1 MALMSEIGARQLVQ
15 ALQNPSQRQR
25 SVEDEHDDV
34 DKEYRPPGPNEEELN
49 SLDEEDDEDEYTHM
63 APGRRRQCT
72 AGTQESVPDR
82 TSSQH
87 EIVAGQ
93 PDLSSPPTTDSSV
106 ASSSRRVRGRV
117 VGHESE
123 KRIRILGSRI
133 SVPLGVASRA
143 FEGEYASTFAIE
155 LGSHIRKLVPLNKET
170 WAAIDDGCKEAIF
183 TAAAQKYD
191 FGDRKTDARVAIAVG
206 KLAMHTYREFRAEL
220 HKAYKRLLEKGHDP
234 KQYPYNTQRAA
245 QWVWL
250 IENKWETPEW
260 KVFRIVS
267 GALCQLF
274 NSHYNHLDKKYKRIM
289 QIAKLYEFYVF
300 FKGRFDDSNSES
312 FRKLLKG
319 EGVEE
324 NMFQIDPKCI
334 DWEDYFITIHLPGV
348 VKYLIK

>member
-1 MALMSEIGARQLVQ
+1 MSEIGARQLVQ

-25 SVEDEHDDV
+25 SIEDEHDEV

-49 SLDEEDDEDEYTHM
+49 SSNEEDDEDEYTHI
-63 APGRRRQCT
+63 ALRRRKQCS

-87 EIVAGQ
+87 EIVASQ
-93 PDLSSPPTTDSSV
+93 PNLSSPPTTDSSV

-123 KRIRILGSRI
+123 KRMRILGSRI
-133 SVPLGVASRA
+133 SVPLGAASAA
-143 FEGEYASTFAIE
+143 FEGEYASTFGIE
-155 LGSHIRKLVPLNKET
+155 LGSHIRRLVPLNKET

-191 FGDRKTDARVAIAVG
+191 FGDWKTDARVAIVVG

-220 HKAYKRLLEKGHDP
+220 HKAYKKLLEKGHDP
-234 KQYPYNTQRAA
+234 KQYPYDTQRAA

-260 KVFRIVS
+260 KV
-267 GALCQLF
+267 
-274 NSHYNHLDKKYKRIM
+274 
-289 QIAKLYEFYVF
+289 AKLDF
-300 FKGRFDDSNSES
+300 FICFWYM
-312 FRKLLKG
+312 
-319 EGVEE
+319 V
-324 NMFQIDPKCI
+324 
-334 DWEDYFITIHLPGV
+334 
-348 VKYLIK
+348 